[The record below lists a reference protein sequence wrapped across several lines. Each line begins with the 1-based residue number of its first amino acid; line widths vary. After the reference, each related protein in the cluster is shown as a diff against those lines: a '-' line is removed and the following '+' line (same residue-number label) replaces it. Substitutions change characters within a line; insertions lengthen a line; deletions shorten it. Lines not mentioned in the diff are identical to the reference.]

1 MTMVITLGSDLA
13 SALNDAA
20 AKQGIA
26 PEVLAINALRKQFL
40 AAAALQPR
48 DEWER
53 LLLSAASDCGVSLSN
68 EQLSREVMY
77 E

>member
-1 MTMVITLGSDLA
+1 VVITLGPELE

-26 PEVLAINALRKQFL
+26 PEVLAVNILRKRFL
-40 AAAALQPR
+40 AAATLQPR
-48 DEWER
+48 DDWER
-53 LLLSAASDCGVSLSN
+53 LLLSAASDCGVSLTN

-77 E
+77 D